1 MQTQPPTP
9 DRMGITGRIAQLHES
24 YRNAFHAEFD
34 PAAFRADDFYAFQV
48 LEKAITKGTPTLRD
62 AAQEMQDLRL
72 AGIEEAEPETDP
84 DAETDTETPD
94 MLATSELIQSSEP
107 LDAPEAD
114 EPLLPESFLA
124 APHEAAPQPAGPDLP
139 ESILEPSEAQLIA
152 AQAHAHAAAISAA
165 RMHTALA
172 AARAK
177 ALARAAALETGG
189 TPEGAAPEG
198 EGPEGGATAPGAPAA
213 AAALD
218 AAPAAPDTLGA
229 GGAAVPTLPGTD
241 PVMGADPDLLLTA
254 DAADAMPQ
262 LPGQERRAAAARGH
276 VRLGSRRS
284 CCSRRCA
291 CNTAR
296 CSAAFSRSSISP
308 ATTCTRARCSRCAW
322 NRAIPNCPR
331 WRSSSSTRRAS
342 RAFTA
347 ARARRTWTLTERR
360 LSSN

>member
-1 MQTQPPTP
+1 MQTQSPTP

-276 VRLGSRRS
+276 VRLGYKEIVLLSQMRVQYRKVFGSFFEIFDFTGNDLYARS
-284 CCSRRCA
+284 LLSLCLESG
-291 CNTAR
+291 N
-296 CSAAFSRSSISP
+296 S
-308 ATTCTRARCSRCAW
+308 
-322 NRAIPNCPR
+322 
-331 WRSSSSTRRAS
+331 
-342 RAFTA
+342 
-347 ARARRTWTLTERR
+347 E
-360 LSSN
+360 LSSMAQQFLDAQGKPRFHRRQGSADLDFD